1 MAIKCPKCSATIDAA
16 PDELGLV
23 TCAQCGARLRS
34 KQAVKVTVQG
44 ASSSSPSL
52 PKIDPSRAAP
62 ADVDHVLAR
71 LDTPSPD
78 ETVRP
83 GALPKQ
89 LSPAAGPQAGAV
101 FDMLLSE
108 IRAIKRTQ
116 DQILALLQ
124 SGPAPAAARG
134 EAGQDDDEVPAPR
147 ATPGAERHTVLLVD
161 DDPRTRQ
168 EAESA
173 LQSFVTVKTAPD
185 GNSALATI
193 AMEKPSV
200 IVLELGI
207 SGSMPGRDLVN
218 MIKAT
223 MEWVDIP
230 IVIYTRLPLGEGQ
243 EARQEHGADEIVTK
257 GQGSARALAG
267 KVGAILKKA

>member
-1 MAIKCPKCSATIDAA
+1 MIKCPKCSATIDAA

-23 TCAQCGARLRS
+23 TCRECGARLRS
-34 KQAVKVTVQG
+34 KQPVKVTVLG
-44 ASSSSPSL
+44 ASASSPSL

-83 GALPKQ
+83 GALPKMA
-89 LSPAAGPQAGAV
+89 SPGSGPQAGAV
-101 FDMLLSE
+101 FEMLLSE
-108 IRAIKRTQ
+108 IRAVKKTQ

-124 SGPAPAAARG
+124 SRPAAPAVRN
-134 EAGQDDDEVPAPR
+134 EAGLDHDEVPAPR
-147 ATPGAERHTVLLVD
+147 AARGAGQRSVLLVD
-161 DDPRTRQ
+161 DDPRARQ
-168 EAESA
+168 EALAA
-173 LQSFVTVKTAPD
+173 LQPIATVKTAPD
-185 GNSALATI
+185 GTSALASI
-193 AMEKPSV
+193 AMERPDV
-200 IVLELGI
+200 VVLELGL

-230 IVIYTRLPLGEGQ
+230 IVLYTKLSLGEGQ

-257 GQGSARALAG
+257 GPGAARALAA
-267 KVGAILKKA
+267 KVDAILRRV